1 MWSHTEFRLETLS
14 FINCVIWSKLLI
26 TLLSVPSSVK
36 LLYIGTQLRSAI
48 FGILTKKLL
57 ATLFGK
63 YFISKW

>member
-36 LLYIGTQLRSAI
+36 LL
-48 FGILTKKLL
+48 
-57 ATLFGK
+57 
-63 YFISKW
+63 